1 MSRRAGTHATVDLR
15 KTGLIDARAIVS
27 PEAEL
32 APDVSVGAYTIIDAD
47 VVVGAGT
54 TIGPHA
60 VINGPT
66 RIGARNRIFQFAS
79 IGSDPQDK
87 KYGGERSYLEI
98 GDHNVFREFCT
109 VNRGTALDQSVTR
122 IGSHNLFM
130 AYTHVAH
137 DCVLGDHIVMANC
150 ATLAGHVRLGDWVHM
165 GGLSAVHQFSKVG
178 VHAFIA
184 NNTAVTRD
192 VPPFVM
198 AVGQP
203 AEPHS
208 VNAEG
213 MRRRGF
219 TAEQIRNVRNA
230 FRVLY
235 QSDLKLVEA
244 VERLQVLAAAQPEVR
259 VFVDFI
265 GTSTRSL
272 VR

>member
-1 MSRRAGTHATVDLR
+1 VSRRAGTHATVDIVKKAR
-15 KTGLIDARAIVS
+15 IDARAIIS
-27 PEAEL
+27 PDAKL
-32 APDVSVGAYTIIDAD
+32 AADVTVGAYSIIDAD
-47 VVVGAGT
+47 VIIGAGT
-54 TIGPHA
+54 TVGPHA

-66 RIGARNRIFQFAS
+66 RIGAGNRIFQFAS

-98 GDHNVFREFCT
+98 GDQNVFREFCT
-109 VNRGTALDQSVTR
+109 VNRGTANDQGVTR

-165 GGLSAVHQFSKVG
+165 GGLSAAHQFCKVG
-178 VHAFIA
+178 AHAFIA

-213 MRRRGF
+213 MRRRGY
-219 TAEQIRNVRNA
+219 TVEQIRNVRNA
-230 FRVLY
+230 FRILY
-235 QSDLKLVEA
+235 QSDLKLVDA
-244 VERLQVLAAAQPEVR
+244 IERLQALAASQPEVR
-259 VFVDFI
+259 EFVDFI

>member
-1 MSRRAGTHATVDLR
+1 MSRPAGKQTIDLH
-15 KTGLIDARAIVS
+15 KDAPIDPRAIVS

-32 APDVSVGAYTIIDAD
+32 APDVNVGAYAIIDAD
-47 VVVGAGT
+47 VVIGAGST
-54 TIGPHA
+54 VGPHA

-66 RIGARNRIFQFAS
+66 RMGERNRIFQFAS

-87 KYGGERSYLEI
+87 KYRGERSYLEI
-98 GDHNVFREFCT
+98 GDQNVFREFCT
-109 VNRGTALDQSVTR
+109 VNRGTANDQGVTR

-165 GGLSAVHQFSKVG
+165 GGLSAAHQFSKIG
-178 VHAFIA
+178 AHAFIA

-192 VPPFVM
+192 VPPYVL

-208 VNAEG
+208 VNVEG

-219 TAEQIRNVRNA
+219 TAAQIRNVRSA
-230 FRVLY
+230 FRILY
-235 QSDLKLVEA
+235 QSDLKLAEA
-244 VERLQVLAAAQPEVR
+244 VERLQELAVDAPEVR
-259 VFVDFI
+259 IIVDFI

>member
-1 MSRRAGTHATVDLR
+1 MIRRVGTQASVDLR
-15 KTGLIDARAIVS
+15 KDAHIDPRAIVS
-27 PEAEL
+27 PQAQL
-32 APDVSVGAYTIIDAD
+32 APDVSVGPFAIIDAD
-47 VVVGAGT
+47 VVIGPGT
-54 TIGPHA
+54 SIGPHA

-66 RIGARNRIFQFAS
+66 RMGARNRIFQFAS

-98 GDHNVFREFCT
+98 GDQNVFREFCT
-109 VNRGTALDQSVTR
+109 VNRGTANDQGVTR
-122 IGSHNLFM
+122 IGSHNLLM

-150 ATLAGHVRLGDWVHM
+150 ATLAGHVKLGDWVHM
-165 GGLSAVHQFSKVG
+165 GGLSAAHQFSKVG
-178 VHAFIA
+178 AHAFIA

-230 FRVLY
+230 FRILY
-235 QSDLKLVEA
+235 QSDLKLADA
-244 VERLQVLAAAQPEVR
+244 VERLQELAGSQPEVR